1 MTHFPIFKETLDHL
15 DDEHPILYTTA
26 EKYLSLSLKKKKGW
40 TTPQKESG
48 HKLNFIK

>member
-26 EKYLSLSLKKKKGW
+26 EKYLSLSLKKKKKDE
-40 TTPQKESG
+40 QH
-48 HKLNFIK
+48 HKRNRATN

>member
-26 EKYLSLSLKKKKGW
+26 EKYLSLSLKKKKRMNN
-40 TTPQKESG
+40 TTKGIGPQI
-48 HKLNFIK
+48 KLH